1 MIDFKLLREDP
12 ERFRRGARAKGFDV
26 DIDAVLAADEQRRA
40 LQASVDAR
48 KKELAEKSRLIK
60 KAASKARGG
69 AAGRSSG
76 KSPGTT
82 PGTPAGAA
90 PGASPAELESLQA
103 ELREF
108 SRAIKED
115 EQRLRRAE
123 AEWRE
128 LLLQVPNPPLE
139 DVPVGRDESEN
150 VELRRVGR
158 IPELGFTPRDHVD
171 LGALHDI
178 FDIERGAKVAGSR
191 CYFLKREGALL
202 ENALMRFALDYLV
215 EKGFVPFVTPV
226 FVREESMVGTGYFP
240 VGREEAYAIERD
252 ELYLIGTSEVTLVSY
267 HRDEILREDQLPLRY
282 AGHTTCFRREAGS
295 YGKDVRGLYRVHQFQ
310 KVEQVVICRD
320 DFDEMMGYHR
330 ALLANAEELVQRLGL
345 AYRVVEVCTGE
356 MGMGQI
362 KKHDLE
368 CWMPGRGGWGETH
381 SCSSFGDFQ
390 ARRSGIRFKS
400 AGGGNRYCYTLN
412 NTAVASPRLLIAVVE
427 HYQQPDG
434 SIRIPDALVPYMN
447 GRTVIGG

>member
-1 MIDFKLLREDP
+1 MIDFKMLREDP
-12 ERFRRGARAKGFDV
+12 ERFRRGARGKGFDV
-26 DIDAVLAADEQRRA
+26 DIDAVLAADERRRA

-48 KKELAEKSRLIK
+48 KKELAEKSRLMK
-60 KAASKARGG
+60 QAAAKARGG
-69 AAGRSSG
+69 AAGPPSG
-76 KSPGTT
+76 KSPGAPPGAA
-82 PGTPAGAA
+82 PGTSPGAA
-90 PGASPAELESLQA
+90 PGASPGAPGGVSPEELESLQA

-158 IPELGFTPRDHVD
+158 VPELGFTPRDHVD

-202 ENALMRFALDYLV
+202 ENALMRFALDFLV

-282 AGHTTCFRREAGS
+282 AG
-295 YGKDVRGLYRVHQFQ
+295 
-310 KVEQVVICRD
+310 
-320 DFDEMMGYHR
+320 
-330 ALLANAEELVQRLGL
+330 
-345 AYRVVEVCTGE
+345 
-356 MGMGQI
+356 
-362 KKHDLE
+362 
-368 CWMPGRGGWGETH
+368 
-381 SCSSFGDFQ
+381 
-390 ARRSGIRFKS
+390 
-400 AGGGNRYCYTLN
+400 YT
-412 NTAVASPRLLIAVVE
+412 
-427 HYQQPDG
+427 
-434 SIRIPDALVPYMN
+434 
-447 GRTVIGG
+447 